1 MGDAAVASPVVL
13 LATLSAA
20 GVLLVVVVVSDTF
33 SVSVIFSNWRKSMR
47 ASSVRLL
54 AAHHSALVTTA
65 VLLDTLFTI
74 TSDPDSTAPV
84 LAWTRSASPADI
96 KSAISLIRRRSEVV
110 LPSRGGPENKNLRKS
125 ISNVFLVL
133 IKWR

>member
-1 MGDAAVASPVVL
+1 MVL
-13 LATLSAA
+13 VTTLSAA
-20 GVLLVVVVVSDTF
+20 GVLVVMGGAS
-33 SVSVIFSNWRKSMR
+33 SVSMIFSNWRKSMR

-74 TSDPDSTAPV
+74 MLDPDSTAPV

-96 KSAISLIRRRSEVV
+96 KSAISPTRRRNAVV
-110 LPSRGGPENKNLRKS
+110 LPSRGGPENKNLRNS

>member
-1 MGDAAVASPVVL
+1 MVL
-13 LATLSAA
+13 VTTLSAA
-20 GVLLVVVVVSDTF
+20 GVLVLVVGGAS
-33 SVSVIFSNWRKSMR
+33 SVSMICSNWRKSMR
-47 ASSVRLL
+47 ASSLRLL
-54 AAHHSALVTTA
+54 ATHHSALVTTA

-74 TSDPDSTAPV
+74 MLDPDSTAPV

-96 KSAISLIRRRSEVV
+96 KSAISPTRRRSAVV

-133 IKWR
+133 IK

>member
-1 MGDAAVASPVVL
+1 MVL
-13 LATLSAA
+13 VATLSAA
-20 GVLLVVVVVSDTF
+20 GVLVLVVVRGGAS
-33 SVSVIFSNWRKSMR
+33 SVSMICSNWRKSMR

-54 AAHHSALVTTA
+54 AAHHLALVTTA

-74 TSDPDSTAPV
+74 MLDPNSTTPV

-96 KSAISLIRRRSEVV
+96 KSAISPIRRRSAVV
-110 LPSRGGPENKNLRKS
+110 LPSRGGPENKNLTKS

-133 IKWR
+133 MKWR